1 MAVPS
6 LPDSIPAEGEG
17 AQLSNGRLKKTIL
30 TAKLMNRTALITLP
44 VKTLVQR
51 VLNAACE
58 WFKKNG
64 FTLPLSMLV
73 IYDSYIHS
81 GGILTQ
87 QLRSDLQAGAAALV
101 CTCQHK
107 NGAACAP

>member
-81 GGILTQ
+81 GGIRND
-87 QLRSDLQAGAAALV
+87 LRKRFAEWVPAEGRNE
-101 CTCQHK
+101 K
-107 NGAACAP
+107 K